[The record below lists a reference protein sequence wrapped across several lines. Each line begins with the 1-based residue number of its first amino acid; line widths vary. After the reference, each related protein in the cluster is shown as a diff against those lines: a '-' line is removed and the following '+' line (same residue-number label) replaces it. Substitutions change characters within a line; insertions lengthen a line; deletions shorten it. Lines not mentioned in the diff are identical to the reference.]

1 MLEVARIV
9 VEEEPHIAVVGVHR
23 TLAEEEVHRT
33 VVAGAHRILEELE
46 NHIAGE
52 LENRIAVEEELRI
65 AAVGELHT
73 VLEVAHHMIVVGI
86 DSAGARHI
94 VAVVA
99 GIDQGE
105 ELRIVV
111 AEEGIVDTEV
121 EGSLQS
127 CQLVLPSVGNAH
139 TSLRG
144 STITTTIWLLIS
156 HSRSKYLFNLRM

>member
-9 VEEEPHIAVVGVHR
+9 VEEEPHIAVVGVHH

-33 VVAGAHRILEELE
+33 VVVGAHRILEELE
-46 NHIAGE
+46 NHIAVE

-86 DSAGARHI
+86 DLAGARHI

-121 EGSLQS
+121 EGS
-127 CQLVLPSVGNAH
+127 VLAGEHHNH
-139 TSLRG
+139 
-144 STITTTIWLLIS
+144 
-156 HSRSKYLFNLRM
+156 HRMVVDKP